1 MDQSILTVWRS
12 AVAIYM
18 YHHLPDKEAADE
30 DLKRLGFPATSMGLH
45 RALSGNACCIRNVFY
60 YRSHRAFPYLTKI
73 SKLFLRPMF
82 GLEIDVS
89 DGIGG
94 GMQIFHGYSTIVFAR
109 SIGKNFTVY
118 QNVTV
123 GRGKTREQSDIPM
136 IGDNVIIFTGAVVI
150 GGVKIGDNVRI
161 GAGAVVTKDVPSGA
175 TVVGAKMRIL
185 SEDGMQ
191 VKK

>member
-1 MDQSILTVWRS
+1 
-12 AVAIYM
+12 
-18 YHHLPDKEAADE
+18 
-30 DLKRLGFPATSMGLH
+30 
-45 RALSGNACCIRNVFY
+45 
-60 YRSHRAFPYLTKI
+60 
-73 SKLFLRPMF
+73 
-82 GLEIDVS
+82 
-89 DGIGG
+89 
-94 GMQIFHGYSTIVFAR
+94 
-109 SIGKNFTVY
+109 
-118 QNVTV
+118 
-123 GRGKTREQSDIPM
+123 M